1 MLDNKYHWSAVA
13 GFLVVFHACY
23 SVIAYRND
31 LKIGGDEFEG
41 VPFLVVIE
49 CLIGFGACAWGA
61 VGFAGELVPIKA
73 EPVELPPVTMEKSDD
88 FMTFTHRGRALNP
101 PGKRA

>member
-1 MLDNKYHWSAVA
+1 
-13 GFLVVFHACY
+13 
-23 SVIAYRND
+23 
-31 LKIGGDEFEG
+31 
-41 VPFLVVIE
+41 
-49 CLIGFGACAWGA
+49 
-61 VGFAGELVPIKA
+61 VPIKA